1 MTLKAQS
8 AQETEEVAAMNDSNK
23 LVHSKL
29 DNSTLENSALDT
41 YSLESKTQPTL
52 QLSYRHAF
60 MLVLKR
66 DLLIAMRHK
75 DDIINPLL
83 FFVIVIT
90 LFPLG
95 IGPEA
100 QTLSRIAPG
109 IIWVAALL
117 ATLLS
122 LDRLF
127 KSDHLDGSLEQM
139 LLSPHPIF
147 LLVLAKI
154 FAHWLITGLPLIL
167 IAPLLAVLLHL
178 DENSYTA
185 LILTLLLGTPV
196 LSLLGAVGVALTVGI
211 KKGGVLLSLLVLP
224 LYIPVLIFATSA
236 IDTAALGL
244 PYSGQLAIIA
254 ALFFGSLTLAPFAVG
269 AALKVSTN

>member
-1 MTLKAQS
+1 MNSKAELSHNQEHTIMTKQS
-8 AQETEEVAAMNDSNK
+8 DKQQ
-23 LVHSKL
+23 
-29 DNSTLENSALDT
+29 
-41 YSLESKTQPTL
+41 SLPT
-52 QLSYRHAF
+52 LSYRHAF
-60 MLVLKR
+60 LLVLKR
-66 DLLIAMRHK
+66 DLTIALRHR

-83 FFVIVIT
+83 FFIIVVT

-95 IGPEA
+95 IGPEQ

-127 KSDHLDGSLEQM
+127 KSDYADGSLEQM
-139 LLSPHPIF
+139 LLSPHPVF
-147 LLVLAKI
+147 LLVLAKVI
-154 FAHWLITGLPLIL
+154 AHWLITGLPLIF

-178 DENSYTA
+178 DEQSYGA
-185 LILTLLLGTPV
+185 LMLTLLLGTPV

-254 ALFFGSLTLAPFAVG
+254 ALFFGSITLAPFAVG

>member
-1 MTLKAQS
+1 MT
-8 AQETEEVAAMNDSNK
+8 
-23 LVHSKL
+23 
-29 DNSTLENSALDT
+29 
-41 YSLESKTQPTL
+41 
-52 QLSYRHAF
+52 QLSYRAAF
-60 MLVLKR
+60 GLIVKR
-66 DLLIAMRHK
+66 DLMIAFRHR

-83 FFVIVIT
+83 FFVIVVT

-95 IGPEA
+95 VGPEST
-100 QTLSRIAPG
+100 TLSRIAPG

-127 KSDHLDGSLEQM
+127 KSDYADGSLEQM
-139 LLSPHPIF
+139 LLSPQPIF
-147 LLVLAKI
+147 ILVLAKI
-154 FAHWLITGLPLIL
+154 VAHWLLTGLPLIL

-178 DENSYTA
+178 NEHSYGA
-185 LILTLLLGTPV
+185 LMLTLLLGTPV
-196 LSLLGAVGVALTVGI
+196 LSLLGAIGVALTVGI

-236 IDTAALGL
+236 IDTAAMNL
-244 PYSGQLAIIA
+244 PYNGQLAIIA
-254 ALFFGSLTLAPFAVG
+254 AIFFASLTLAPFAVS

>member
-8 AQETEEVAAMNDSNK
+8 AELTTTTTSTEHAKSSVR
-23 LVHSKL
+23 
-29 DNSTLENSALDT
+29 
-41 YSLESKTQPTL
+41 
-52 QLSYRHAF
+52 LSYRHAF

-66 DLLIAMRHK
+66 DLTIAMRHK

-100 QTLSRIAPG
+100 QTLGRIAPG

-127 KSDHLDGSLEQM
+127 KSDHQDGSLEQM

-154 FAHWLITGLPLIL
+154 LAHWIITGLPLIL

-178 DENSYTA
+178 NEQSYTA
-185 LILTLLLGTPV
+185 LLLTLLLGTPV
-196 LSLLGAVGVALTVGI
+196 LSLLGAIGVALTVGI

-254 ALFFGSLTLAPFAVG
+254 ALFFGSLSLAPFAVG

>member
-1 MTLKAQS
+1 MT
-8 AQETEEVAAMNDSNK
+8 T
-23 LVHSKL
+23 VH
-29 DNSTLENSALDT
+29 N
-41 YSLESKTQPTL
+41 
-52 QLSYRHAF
+52 LSYTSAF
-60 MLVLKR
+60 SLIIKR
-66 DLLIAMRHK
+66 DLTIAFRHR

-83 FFVIVIT
+83 FFIIVVT

-95 IGPEA
+95 IGPEST
-100 QTLSRIAPG
+100 TLARIAPG

-127 KSDHLDGSLEQM
+127 KSDYEDGSLEQM
-139 LLSPHPIF
+139 MLSPHPIF
-147 LLVLAKI
+147 ILVLAKI
-154 FAHWLITGLPLIL
+154 IAHWLVTGLPLIF

-178 DENSYTA
+178 NENSYSA
-185 LILTLLLGTPV
+185 LMLTLLLGTPV
-196 LSLLGAVGVALTVGI
+196 LSLLGAIGVALTVGI

-224 LYIPVLIFATSA
+224 LYIPILIFATSA
-236 IDTAALGL
+236 IDTAAMNL

-254 ALFFGSLTLAPFAVG
+254 ALFFGSLTLAPFAVS